1 MTMKNTLLLLLLT
14 TLFAPYTAIADELL
28 LFSEGFENG
37 IPSTWTTIDSDGDGY
52 NWLALSDI
60 PSVFHDYT
68 YSMSPWAHS
77 GNNAAASASYAR
89 NIGCFNTDHWLITPQ
104 VPLKGTLTFYA
115 ASTDADL
122 DAYEVL
128 ASTTGTAEANF
139 TITLQA
145 MKYAPHALNNPTAD
159 WEKVVIDLSSYGG
172 QLGYIAIHH
181 ESICKYFLVVD
192 DIEIK
197 EDIPMFT
204 KDIAGYGNNDDHGGY
219 YLIASPIGNVEP
231 EMVTNMLSNQ
241 YDLYR
246 FAQDDEES
254 LEWQN
259 YKFLGFSLEQGRG
272 YLYANSENVTLR
284 FAGHPNGNTT
294 ETVTLRR
301 IDGVEFAGWNL
312 VGNPFA
318 RTAYIEGT
326 QGEAVSFYTLND
338 NGSEVIPAGS
348 FTGIEP
354 MTGIFVF
361 ASTDHQQLIFNTTPP
376 QASQNGEIILNI
388 SQGRGVI
395 DRTIVRFDEGGQLPK
410 FQLNPSHTKLYI
422 PRDDND
428 YAVVNVGR
436 DGACTVS
443 TEIPINLKV
452 SEDGVYTLTVSGVFR
467 SSFSVLRLID
477 LLTDSDVDLLATLS
491 YSFEART
498 TDDAN
503 RFKLVF
509 ATGNNDNFAYIN
521 NGEIIVTTDACDAS
535 LQVIDVQGRVL
546 VCRDAQRASAIS
558 TKGLTPGVYVLRL
571 VDGDNSKTQKIVL
584 K

>member
-1 MTMKNTLLLLLLT
+1 MKKTFILLLLT
-14 TLFAPYTAIADELL
+14 TLFAPFAVQADELL
-28 LFSEGFENG
+28 LFSEDFENG
-37 IPSTWTTIDSDGDGY
+37 IPSTWTTIDSDEDGY

-60 PSVFHDYT
+60 PSVFPYYH
-68 YSMSPWAHS
+68 YSMSAWAHS
-77 GNNAAASASYAR
+77 GNNAAASASYADD
-89 NIGCFNTDHWLITPQ
+89 IGCLVADHWLITPQ
-104 VPLKGTLTFYA
+104 VPLKGKLTFYV
-115 ASTDADL
+115 ASTSSDL

-128 ASTTGTAEANF
+128 ASTTGTAESDF
-139 TITLQA
+139 TITLQT
-145 MKYAPHALNNPTAD
+145 MKYAPYALNNPTAA
-159 WEKVVIDLSSYGG
+159 WEEVVINLNSYGG

-192 DIEIK
+192 DFEIK
-197 EDIPMFT
+197 EYVFT
-204 KDIAGYGNNDDHGGY
+204 KDIVGYGNNDNHAGY
-219 YLIASPIGNVEP
+219 YLIASPIGNVKP
-231 EMVTNMLSNQ
+231 EKVTNMLSNQ

-259 YKFLGFSLEQGRG
+259 YEHLGFSLEAGRG
-272 YLYANSENVTLR
+272 YLYANSQNVTLR
-284 FAGHPNGNTT
+284 FTGHPNEHTT

-301 IDGVEFAGWNL
+301 IDGVEFPGWNL

-318 RTAYIEGT
+318 KTAYIEGT
-326 QGEAVSFYTLND
+326 EGKTVSFYTLND
-338 NGSEVIPAGS
+338 NGSEVIPAES

-376 QASQNGEIILNI
+376 QASQKGEVILNI

-395 DRTIVRFDEGGQLPK
+395 DRAIVRFDEGGQLPK

-436 DGACTVS
+436 DGACSVS

-452 SEDGVYTLTVSGVFR
+452 SENGVYSLTVSETFH
-467 SSFSVLRLID
+467 SPLFTLHLID
-477 LLTDSDVDLLATLS
+477 SLTGTDIDLLATLS
-491 YSFEART
+491 YTFEAKT
-498 TDDAN
+498 SDDAN
-503 RFKLVF
+503 RFKLVIGTSEAGNQEIF
-509 ATGNNDNFAYIN
+509 AFDNDGEIVVNGTGN
-521 NGEIIVTTDACDAS
+521 
-535 LQVIDVQGRVL
+535 LQVIDMLGNIL
-546 VCRDAQRASAIS
+546 IS
-558 TKGLTPGVYVLRL
+558 REVNSSLLIPHSSLIAGVYVLRL
-571 VDGDNSKTQKIVL
+571 VNGDDTKTQKIVV